1 MPDVNQLMI
10 KGKGIFVNVNSKNT
24 KSKIRVL
31 YEAAPMGY
39 IVEKSG
45 GQCMLI
51 HTYAYTCVCSY
62 IHMLIYTCTYIYIG
76 KTSEG
81 EKSVLDIPITDTEQT
96 TQLAFGCASEVE
108 RFETMVGRKYL

>member
-1 MPDVNQLMI
+1 
-10 KGKGIFVNVNSKNT
+10 
-24 KSKIRVL
+24 
-31 YEAAPMGY
+31 
-39 IVEKSG
+39 
-45 GQCMLI
+45 
-51 HTYAYTCVCSY
+51 
-62 IHMLIYTCTYIYIG
+62 MLIYTCTYIYIG